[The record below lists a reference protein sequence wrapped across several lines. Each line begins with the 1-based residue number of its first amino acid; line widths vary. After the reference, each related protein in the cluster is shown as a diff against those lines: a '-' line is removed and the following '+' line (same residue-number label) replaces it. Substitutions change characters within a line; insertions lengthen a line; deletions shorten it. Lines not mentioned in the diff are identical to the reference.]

1 MILKITANRERCTVP
16 WYFEAAFFKGG
27 TRPAIWVNH
36 SVISHKAQEDARA
49 KVVQNN
55 YFTRIMLVSGSV
67 ILDKL
72 TNVPWKSMVGSDVNF
87 PVENSSFLGDIRSF
101 RGWKKFMFPE
111 INRKFGSKNLTVHR
125 PTRGCHPGWVAGVK
139 RRWLAPLRSHLTR
152 AQDQAVRPVAW
163 TPPSVPPKKGWRQT
177 LLDPH
182 RKIHGKKSGKLKCW
196 TKTLTGRSTGKA
208 WGNDLE
214 RFLRSLFSR
223 VQSDSE

>member
-125 PTRGCHPGWVAGVK
+125 PTRVATRVEWLESNAVGW
-139 RRWLAPLRSHLTR
+139 LRSGPTWP
-152 AQDQAVRPVAW
+152 VRKIKPW
-163 TPPSVPPKKGWRQT
+163 GRLHGPLHRFPQKKGDVKHC
-177 LLDPH
+177 L
-182 RKIHGKKSGKLKCW
+182 IHTEKFTGKKVVSWSVEQKPSLGGQL
-196 TKTLTGRSTGKA
+196 GR
-208 WGNDLE
+208 LE
-214 RFLRSLFSR
+214 VMIWRGF
-223 VQSDSE
+223 